1 MWLLDTTYNGMMPQ
15 RILDMALP
23 IACAAYMESIRNL
36 AAELKKNGEF

>member
-1 MWLLDTTYNGMMPQ
+1 MDCTYNGMMPQ

-23 IACAAYMESIRNL
+23 IAGAAYMESIRNL